1 MFIEFYKFVFIKTK
15 SNQPKIT
22 ISMFKNRFSSLIKI
36 FIVALLLFS
45 LTSSIRISNDWVRFL
60 KVVNTNDPNMYA
72 KAVFRFSD
80 NVMVYFGCNVYECSY
95 FKSGYEFYLQ
105 NQGLCQQRT
114 QLYCEDPTIDKKY
127 LDLMRQASEV
137 RE

>member
-1 MFIEFYKFVFIKTK
+1 MDKGGIVSFK
-15 SNQPKIT
+15 KIVL
-22 ISMFKNRFSSLIKI
+22 M
-36 FIVALLLFS
+36 ALLMFC
-45 LTSSIRISNDWVRFL
+45 LTESIRISNDWVRFL
-60 KVVNTNDPNMYA
+60 KVANTNDPNMYA

-114 QLYCEDPTIDKKY
+114 QLYCEDPTIDRKY
-127 LDLMRQASEV
+127 LDIL
-137 RE
+137 REAG

>member
-1 MFIEFYKFVFIKTK
+1 MNIKA
-15 SNQPKIT
+15 
-22 ISMFKNRFSSLIKI
+22 NRSLKH
-36 FIVALLLFS
+36 VLVLTLLMLS
-45 LTSSIRISNDWVRFL
+45 LVESIRISNDWVRFL
-60 KVVNTNDPNMYA
+60 KVVNTNDQNIYA

-95 FKSGYEFYLQ
+95 FKSGYGFYMQ

-127 LDLMRQASEV
+127 LDLIRQAGQV
-137 RE
+137 REEFAQVKFYDKSDNFLVAMINI

>member
-1 MFIEFYKFVFIKTK
+1 MHKNPKSYLKTLVLVFLFLLSLSESIK
-15 SNQPKIT
+15 
-22 ISMFKNRFSSLIKI
+22 
-36 FIVALLLFS
+36 
-45 LTSSIRISNDWVRFL
+45 ISNDWVRFL
-60 KVVNTNDPNMYA
+60 KVVNTNDPNLYA

-80 NVMVYFGCNVYECSY
+80 NVVVYFGCNVYECSY

-127 LDLMRQASEV
+127 LDLMRQSA
-137 RE
+137 